1 MSERFFISK
10 YTIVFVTFEIL
21 AAVSM
26 NNGVFQDATL
36 VALMVQCEGSAV
48 DTNCHITNVKKWYF
62 MDFGYTLAQCHYFTY
77 QLSLFTCCHCSTVF
91 GWIAEQAT
99 LM

>member
-1 MSERFFISK
+1 M
-10 YTIVFVTFEIL
+10 TFENL

-48 DTNCHITNVKKWYF
+48 DTNCYITNVKKWYF
-62 MDFGYTLAQCHYFTY
+62 MDFGYTSALAQCHYFIY
-77 QLSLFTCCHCSTVF
+77 QLSFFTRCNCSTMF
-91 GWIAEQAT
+91 GWMAEQAT